1 MIAPFVFARNPAIQF
16 GSGKISV
23 LPKAVK
29 AYGKHVL
36 IITGA
41 ASFINSKT
49 WAKLQDDFS
58 NNGITWDHFTIDK
71 EPSPS
76 LVDECV
82 KNFQEK
88 NIEVVVAIGGG
99 SVLDAGKAISAM
111 LREKASV
118 QLFLEGV
125 GTRTH
130 SGNKVPFIAV
140 PTTSGTGS
148 EATKNAVLSEVGEQG
163 FKKSLRHD
171 NFVPD
176 LAIVDP
182 DLTLSCPKHITAY
195 TGMDAFT
202 QLLESFLSTNA
213 NPMTDSLALE
223 GLKRISASL
232 VNCYENG
239 KTDIG
244 ARTDMAYASLIS
256 GITLANAGLGTV
268 HGFASTIG
276 GYFDIPHGVIC
287 SALMGPVNNIT
298 VKSLQQKDPDNI
310 ALQKYAE
317 VGKLFSKDKNK
328 SDAYYIEFILTQID
342 ELTKRLEIPKLSAFN
357 LTGKD
362 IDRIV
367 TGSDNKNN
375 PVKLS
380 PEQMAKALEMAL

>member
-16 GSGKISV
+16 GSGKISG

-29 AYGKHVL
+29 AYGRQVL
-36 IITGA
+36 IVTGA
-41 ASFINSKT
+41 ASFIKSKT
-49 WAKLQDDFS
+49 WEKLQDDFS
-58 NNGITWDHFTIDK
+58 NNGITWDHYTIDK

-111 LREKASV
+111 LRENASV

-176 LAIVDP
+176 LAIIDP

-213 NPMTDSLALE
+213 NPMTDSLAIE
-223 GLKRISASL
+223 GLNRISASL

-239 KTDIG
+239 NTDIE

-298 VKSLQQKDPDNI
+298 VKSLQQKDPHHI
-310 ALQKYAE
+310 ALQKYAK
-317 VGKLFSKDKNK
+317 VGKMFAKEKNK
-328 SDAYYIEFILTQID
+328 SDAYYIEFIVTQID
-342 ELTKRLEIPKLSAFN
+342 ELTKRLEIPALSAFN
-357 LTGKD
+357 LTSKD

-380 PEQMAKALEMAL
+380 PEQMAEALEMAL